1 MTITPIGENT
11 FFCDDEN
18 SVALFAEL
26 LARVI
31 GVQSTIGFS
40 GDLGAGKTTLI
51 RSLCAALGSTTPV
64 ASPTYVLSFEYTTS
78 TEQTIEHWDLY
89 RVCDLIPEL
98 LEPPSSRT
106 IRLIEWP
113 ERMSSWGEAPDV
125 MVTLGFGESATERTI
140 AVWPPSIARRVRE
153 MVSAESVSEVY
164 VEGLILD

>member
-1 MTITPIGENT
+1 MTITPIGEDA

-26 LARVI
+26 FARV
-31 GVQSTIGFS
+31 VAVPSTIGFS

-64 ASPTYVLSFEYTTS
+64 SSPTYVLSFEYTTS
-78 TEQTIEHWDLY
+78 TDQNIEHWDLY
-89 RVCDLIPEL
+89 RVYDLIPEL
-98 LEPPSSRT
+98 LEPPSPRT

-113 ERMSSWGEAPDV
+113 ERMSSWGDTPDV
-125 MVTLGFGESATERTI
+125 MITLTFGETATERSI
-140 AVWPPSIARRVRE
+140 AVWPPSVATRVRE
-153 MVSAESVSEVY
+153 LVSAESAQEVY